1 MGSTSSLVLGVAGLA
16 LFIGLTILVVS
27 LATSGGRRSGVARG
41 LYSIDRV
48 YATGATPTVPEAEGF
63 STRVVAPLSGRV
75 TRIGRQLTPGGTL
88 TRLRR
93 WLDYAGNP
101 PFWTIDRIFSL
112 KGICLL
118 ALGVAG
124 LVVGLFFGG
133 IGGAILGTLAG
144 CVVGYYV
151 PDLIIYQLG
160 YNRQEQIAIS
170 MPDVLDILTV
180 SVEAGLG
187 FDAALGQVAR
197 YGRGPLVGEFARTL
211 QEMQIGLS
219 RSDAMRAL
227 APRTRVTELKTFCSV
242 IVQASELGV
251 PIATVLREQAKEMRL
266 RRRQRAEEI
275 AQKVPV
281 KILFPLIF
289 CLFPSL
295 FIVVLGPGI
304 INIMNNL
311 DIL

>member
-1 MGSTSSLVLGVAGLA
+1 MVCGIALFVGLA
-16 LFIGLTILVVS
+16 VLVVS
-27 LATSGGRRSGVARG
+27 LATSGGRRVGVARG
-41 LYSIDRV
+41 LHTIDNV
-48 YATGATPTVPEAEGF
+48 YAAGGAVAAQPDDGFTG
-63 STRVVAPLSGRV
+63 RVVGPMSGRV

-88 TRLRR
+88 PRLRR

-101 PFWTIDRIFSL
+101 PFWTVDRIFSL
-112 KGICLL
+112 KGL
-118 ALGVAG
+118 ALLVLGVIG
-124 LVVGLFFGG
+124 TVVGLLLGG
-133 IGGAILGTLAG
+133 LVWAVLGGLGG

-160 YNRQEQIAIS
+160 YNRQEIIRRS

-187 FDAALGQVAR
+187 FDAAIGQVTR

-219 RSDAMRAL
+219 RVEAMRAL

-266 RRRQRAEEI
+266 RRRQRAEEL

-295 FIVVLGPGI
+295 FIIVIGPGVINI
-304 INIMNNL
+304 INNL
-311 DIL
+311 GIL

>member
-1 MGSTSSLVLGVAGLA
+1 MGDVLLAGGGLA

-27 LATSGGRRSGVARG
+27 LALSGGSRTGVSRG
-41 LYSIDRV
+41 LHSIDQV
-48 YATGATPTVPEAEGF
+48 YAAGGTVAAPEADGF
-63 STRVVAPLSGRV
+63 SSRVVAPMSGRV

-93 WLDYAGNP
+93 WLNYAGNP
-101 PFWTIDRIFSL
+101 PFWTVDRIFSL
-112 KGICLL
+112 KGIGLL
-118 ALGVAG
+118 ALGVVGALAG
-124 LVVGLFFGG
+124 LFIDGA
-133 IGGAILGTLAG
+133 IGAILGGLVGA
-144 CVVGYYV
+144 VMGYYV

-160 YNRQEQIAIS
+160 YNRQELIRQS

-187 FDAALGQVAR
+187 FDAALAQVAR
-197 YGRGPLVGEFARTL
+197 YGRGPLVGEFARSL

-219 RSDAMRAL
+219 RVEAMRAL
-227 APRTRVTELKTFCSV
+227 APRTRVIELRTFCSV
-242 IVQASELGV
+242 VVQASELGV
-251 PIATVLREQAKEMRL
+251 PIATVLREQAKEMRV

-275 AQKVPV
+275 AQKIPV

-295 FIVVLGPGI
+295 FIVVIGPGVINI
-304 INIMNNL
+304 INGL
-311 DIL
+311 DMF